1 MLNLATGEYFGDSSK
16 KLENAYLKLCITN
29 YAPETTIATHN
40 HENPYLSLLIKGSY
54 LEESQG
60 AVQPIIPGEVLYR
73 PGGYGHKNYFKEN
86 DGSCFNIE
94 FKPKWYEFNGKKTS
108 EKQNIPLKFK
118 ASEYPFLYK
127 LLLNFK
133 ANANGN
139 PIFEEIYDFYSRFIA
154 KKPTTNAQNW
164 VGSVIEIIND
174 EIGKFHSLDELSHR
188 VHVHPVY
195 LSRVFKEQK
204 GLTVSEF
211 QLRSKIER
219 GLHLLLNTSKS
230 IGEISFEMGFYDD
243 AHFIRSFKSIYA
255 IPPARFRRNLNS

>member
-1 MLNLATGEYFGDSSK
+1 MLNLATGEYFGNSSK
-16 KLENAYLKLCITN
+16 KLENTYLKLCITN

-60 AVQPIIPGEVLYR
+60 TVEPVLPGEVLYR
-73 PGGYGHKNYFKEN
+73 PGGHGHKNYFEEKS
-86 DGSCFNIE
+86 GSCFNIE
-94 FKPKWYEFNGKKTS
+94 FKPKWYEFDGNKTAGK
-108 EKQNIPLKFK
+108 QDLPLKFK
-118 ASEYPFLYK
+118 ASKYPFLYK
-127 LLLNFK
+127 LFINFK
-133 ANANGN
+133 TEVHGN
-139 PIFEEIYDFYSRFIA
+139 PIFEDIYDFYSRFISE
-154 KKPTTNAQNW
+154 KPRRNAQNW
-164 VGSVIEIIND
+164 VKNVVEIIND
-174 EIGKFHSLDELSHR
+174 EIEKFHSLDELSHR

-255 IPPARFRRNLNS
+255 VPPARFKRTLNS